1 MASTSTA
8 AARGARGCVGRR
20 GGRAV
25 EGCRGMGGGSGR
37 CRSGERAPS
46 SSSCGCMEAT
56 GALVDV
62 SVDGGGG
69 VLRGARVASEAVGR
83 WTGVVPGPC
92 RAPNHQPHR
101 RSAVMYLPSRRG
113 RLAGDRQ
120 VEESPAP
127 PEGWAPR
134 KAFLPYSLPPDNVS
148 CHDAGRPPQLR
159 RGSAGPAPRGRLRPG
174 SSRRSESGWW
184 QRSPPSL
191 AQPTRHLIGRP
202 TGLQLIG
209 AYGSV

>member
-1 MASTSTA
+1 MKSSASRSLGGGGG
-8 AARGARGCVGRR
+8 RNGACAVVGGSCVSSAVLAVAGVGGGVDGWRRRRRRRREGRGCVGRR

-113 RLAGDRQ
+113 RFGGDRQ

-134 KAFLPYSLPPDNVS
+134 KAFLP
-148 CHDAGRPPQLR
+148 H
-159 RGSAGPAPRGRLRPG
+159 GSRTDRQGAPTH
-174 SSRRSESGWW
+174 
-184 QRSPPSL
+184 RSPLS
-191 AQPTRHLIGRP
+191 
-202 TGLQLIG
+202 
-209 AYGSV
+209 

>member
-1 MASTSTA
+1 MVGGSCVSSAVLA
-8 AARGARGCVGRR
+8 VAGVGGGVDGWRRRRRRRREGRGCVGRR

-113 RLAGDRQ
+113 RFAGDRQ

-134 KAFLPYSLPPDNVS
+134 KAFLPYSLEVPNLSPPPASIRHVESGLRFGTPRS
-148 CHDAGRPPQLR
+148 CIWHNGCLPKKGNHLPIT
-159 RGSAGPAPRGRLRPG
+159 SCPRG
-174 SSRRSESGWW
+174 
-184 QRSPPSL
+184 
-191 AQPTRHLIGRP
+191 
-202 TGLQLIG
+202 
-209 AYGSV
+209 